1 MKTARH
7 AASACLGRSPSVF
20 TLAACL
26 LLSAG
31 CIKVHQANMTQ
42 LDAVGMHP
50 ESLDQL
56 QKYHV
61 NDEEV
66 RQILIVGRAGLT
78 EQASVE
84 LVGIARSRQ
93 RVFGE
98 GDAIANLLGAGMNEN
113 SVMQL
118 VRLDQL
124 TLFAGEAA
132 AMRLAGLSDDVI
144 LEVAR
149 QRSKGETV
157 LAGSRLAELR
167 DSGLSNTQLVAAVD
181 RGITDKQ
188 ADDIIAR
195 HNYAVGGHRFVRQQG
210 RRH

>member
-1 MKTARH
+1 METARH
-7 AASACLGRSPSVF
+7 GASACLGRAPPVV
-20 TLAACL
+20 TLATCL
-26 LLSAG
+26 LLLTG
-31 CIKVHQANMTQ
+31 CGKVRQTNMSR

-66 RQILIVGRAGLT
+66 RQILIVGRAGMS

-113 SVMQL
+113 SVLQL

-124 TLFAGEAA
+124 T
-132 AMRLAGLSDDVI
+132 
-144 LEVAR
+144 
-149 QRSKGETV
+149 
-157 LAGSRLAELR
+157 
-167 DSGLSNTQLVAAVD
+167 
-181 RGITDKQ
+181 
-188 ADDIIAR
+188 
-195 HNYAVGGHRFVRQQG
+195 
-210 RRH
+210 